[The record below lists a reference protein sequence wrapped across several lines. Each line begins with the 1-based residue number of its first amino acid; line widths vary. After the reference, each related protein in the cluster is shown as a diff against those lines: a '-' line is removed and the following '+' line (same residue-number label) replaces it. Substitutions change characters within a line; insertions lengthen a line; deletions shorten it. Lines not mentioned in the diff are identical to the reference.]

1 MPSNYRRPGV
11 YLEEAVL
18 RGPGEVGFASAVTL
32 FAGYAAQGPTNV
44 PVRLSSWSEYT
55 AAFGGFDQPADVQKA
70 FLPYAL
76 FSYFQNGGRN
86 AYVIKAVNGDDGAA
100 AEVEVGDGDTPT
112 PGVAFTVTAKSDGV
126 WGNTLKVGISYQQSS
141 PLVYTILVYMT
152 IGSIDVEVE
161 RFNNLSLDG
170 TVPGTKRADAAVNDQ
185 IYGSKYIR
193 IEGID
198 AEISPEDT
206 GTSPLSLSGGVNGGV
221 PTSADLS
228 SAVNTALDEITG
240 PVVVNIVGHLD
251 STGDWVS
258 NSINPAGLDRGD
270 VFVINDNFDARPYTQ
285 TSAAYGESIKSSSG
299 SITAHSGSSYVAA
312 YTPWIVVPDP
322 AVNGGTITIPPGG
335 AVAGVFARTD
345 ATSGVYQSP
354 AGVTAS
360 VSNAL
365 NVDAKFSDA
374 LLGDLNSINVNVLRP
389 VAGQGICIMGGR
401 TRKNFGVDRY
411 INARRTLIYVK
422 ETLRNSTQFALFQNN
437 NEALWADLYAT
448 ADRVLR
454 PIWNSGGLR
463 GTSTNEAYFIV
474 CDETI
479 NTPDV
484 IASGEVRMEIG
495 LALEY
500 PAEFIVIRVS
510 QFDGGRST
518 AEIIS

>member
-1 MPSNYRRPGV
+1 
-11 YLEEAVL
+11 
-18 RGPGEVGFASAVTL
+18 
-32 FAGYAAQGPTNV
+32 
-44 PVRLSSWSEYT
+44 
-55 AAFGGFDQPADVQKA
+55 
-70 FLPYAL
+70 
-76 FSYFQNGGRN
+76 
-86 AYVIKAVNGDDGAA
+86 
-100 AEVEVGDGDTPT
+100 
-112 PGVAFTVTAKSDGV
+112 
-126 WGNTLKVGISYQQSS
+126 
-141 PLVYTILVYMT
+141 
-152 IGSIDVEVE
+152 
-161 RFNNLSLDG
+161 
-170 TVPGTKRADAAVNDQ
+170 
-185 IYGSKYIR
+185 
-193 IEGID
+193 
-198 AEISPEDT
+198 
-206 GTSPLSLSGGVNGGV
+206 
-221 PTSADLS
+221 
-228 SAVNTALDEITG
+228 
-240 PVVVNIVGHLD
+240 
-251 STGDWVS
+251 
-258 NSINPAGLDRGD
+258 
-270 VFVINDNFDARPYTQ
+270 
-285 TSAAYGESIKSSSG
+285 
-299 SITAHSGSSYVAA
+299 
-312 YTPWIVVPDP
+312 VVPDP